1 MMYTM
6 HYDSPLGGILLAA
19 DDTGLTGLWF
29 DGQKYFANELPAEH
43 IERETESL
51 ALARRWL
58 DVYFTGKEPDFMPPL
73 HPIGSGFRQA
83 VWKLL
88 LDIPYGQTTTY
99 GQLARCLAVQWGAI
113 ICRRRPL
120 AARWGI
126 TKFPLL
132 FPATGW

>member
-29 DGQKYFANELPAEH
+29 DSQKYFANELPAEH

-83 VWKLL
+83 VW
-88 LDIPYGQTTTY
+88 
-99 GQLARCLAVQWGAI
+99 
-113 ICRRRPL
+113 
-120 AARWGI
+120 
-126 TKFPLL
+126 
-132 FPATGW
+132 